1 MPNYAPSKL
10 TFSRCGTPLAQI
22 LDTNPLLFF
31 HLQQQRLIELI
42 RAGDITA
49 ALQFASEEL
58 APRAEEHPDL
68 LPELERTMAL
78 LAFELPPR
86 DTAANAVSSGRS
98 APSRGTTGMT
108 STSTAVTSSK
118 KATVNVLEAPAHI
131 LDLLAPAQR
140 LRTAGE
146 LNAAILASQSQG
158 REPKLPQLLKM
169 LSYGESI
176 LGGAEGKV
184 SFPRLDLLGALSL
197 HISDDG
203 GGSGGNAMSG
213 RELPSIEA

>member
-1 MPNYAPSKL
+1 MIEFFL
-10 TFSRCGTPLAQI
+10 QI

-42 RAGDITA
+42 RGGDIAT

-78 LAFELPPR
+78 LAFELPR
-86 DTAANAVSSGRS
+86 SGNSSS
-98 APSRGTTGMT
+98 
-108 STSTAVTSSK
+108 STAVVGRKGT
-118 KATVNVLEAPAHI
+118 TNTPLEAPSHI
-131 LDLLAPAQR
+131 AELLQPAQR

-158 REPKLPQLLKM
+158 REPKLPTLLKM
-169 LSYGESI
+169 LSYSEGV
-176 LGGAEGKV
+176 LGNSSEGKV
-184 SFPRLDLLGALSL
+184 TFPHLDLLGSFAAKENATTSA
-197 HISDDG
+197 HI
-203 GGSGGNAMSG
+203 
-213 RELPSIEA
+213 

>member
-1 MPNYAPSKL
+1 MNRSSPS
-10 TFSRCGTPLAQI
+10 SQYSYNPLSLLLFQI

-42 RAGDITA
+42 RTGDISQ

-78 LAFELPPR
+78 LAFELPR
-86 DTAANAVSSGRS
+86 QSSVAS
-98 APSRGTTGMT
+98 
-108 STSTAVTSSK
+108 AVTSGGGK
-118 KATVNVLEAPAHI
+118 KATLEVPPHI
-131 LDLLAPAQR
+131 TELLAPAQR

-158 REPKLPQLLKM
+158 REPKLPQLIKM
-169 LSYGESI
+169 LSFGENI
-176 LGGAEGKV
+176 LTKEAKI
-184 SFPRLDLLGALSL
+184 SFPRLDLVGALQLS
-197 HISDDG
+197 STDN
-203 GGSGGNAMSG
+203 GSTTATLS
-213 RELPSIEA
+213 EK

>member
-1 MPNYAPSKL
+1 LVKRQNADAKPFFPCL
-10 TFSRCGTPLAQI
+10 QI

-42 RAGDITA
+42 RTGDVSE

-78 LAFELPPR
+78 LAFELPR
-86 DTAANAVSSGRS
+86 QTSVA
-98 APSRGTTGMT
+98 T
-108 STSTAVTSSK
+108 ST
-118 KATVNVLEAPAHI
+118 VNGKTPTLEVPSHI
-131 LDLLAPAQR
+131 TELLAPAQR

-158 REPKLPQLLKM
+158 REPKLPQLIKM
-169 LSYGESI
+169 LSFGESI
-176 LGGAEGKV
+176 LTKEAKI
-184 SFPRLDLLGALSL
+184 SFPRLNLVGALELSEKGSL
-197 HISDDG
+197 DG
-203 GGSGGNAMSG
+203 AF
-213 RELPSIEA
+213 L